1 MNRSTLTRKRVLVPA
16 VAVLALGV
24 GGTAW
29 ATTASA
35 GQVGGGERDRVSQA
49 ALEVTGGGDVTSVEA
64 SDGDDR
70 AQGEAYEVEVR
81 QPDGTEVDLTLGS
94 DLGVLEQDV
103 DRPDTADDETPDADD
118 RVLSAEERGQA
129 ERAAL
134 GAVEGGRVLD
144 VEASDD
150 RGVAYDVEVLDADGV
165 TEWDVDLAD
174 DFAVVG
180 SRQDR

>member
-29 ATTASA
+29 ATTAA
-35 GQVGGGERDRVSQA
+35 ADQVGGTERDRVAQA
-49 ALEVTGGGDVTSVEA
+49 ATELAGGGDVTSVET
-64 SDGDDR
+64 SDDR
-70 AQGEAYEVEVR
+70 GEAYEVEVR
-81 QPDGTEVDLTLGS
+81 QADGTEVDLALDS
-94 DLGVLEQDV
+94 DLGLVERDT
-103 DRPDTADDETPDADD
+103 DRPDGAEEERDDRDADD
-118 RVLSAEERGQA
+118 RVLSADERDRA

-150 RGVAYDVEVLDADGV
+150 RGVAYDVEVLGADGT

-174 DFAVVG
+174 DFTVVD